1 MLILIIIVNNIINI
15 NIINNANNIATDFI
29 ILIDFIINYMA
40 LFFGII
46 NCILNWNS
54 NNVFIIIFRD
64 FLIIYKFSNRFY
76 YSLIDLIISNV
87 VILFLAN
94 LKIFTFSISLF
105 A

>member
-40 LFFGII
+40 LFFDII

-87 VILFLAN
+87 VILFLAS